1 MDMAHYRRACP
12 LSQMGTPPQ
21 PDPVMAPANCYG
33 TIPPMTRRQTWHP
46 PLQRWALWAFALALL
61 LKAAVPLLATASAH
75 AQGKT
80 LVEVCT
86 VYGVSTV
93 ALDGHDSAP
102 ASDHAPAHASD
113 HCALG
118 GLVAVGAPPALPA
131 VFDAAYVSSASER
144 SFASTSVSDACAL
157 WVARLK
163 HGPPSLS

>member
-1 MDMAHYRRACP
+1 M
-12 LSQMGTPPQ
+12 
-21 PDPVMAPANCYG
+21 VPANCYG
-33 TIPPMTRRQTWHP
+33 TIRPMTRRQPWLP

-102 ASDHAPAHASD
+102 ASGHAPAHASD
-113 HCALG
+113 HCALS
-118 GLVAVGAPPALPA
+118 GLVTLGAPPACSA
-131 VFDAAYVSSASER
+131 VFVAAHVASASER
-144 SFASTSVSDACAL
+144 SFSSTSGSDACAL